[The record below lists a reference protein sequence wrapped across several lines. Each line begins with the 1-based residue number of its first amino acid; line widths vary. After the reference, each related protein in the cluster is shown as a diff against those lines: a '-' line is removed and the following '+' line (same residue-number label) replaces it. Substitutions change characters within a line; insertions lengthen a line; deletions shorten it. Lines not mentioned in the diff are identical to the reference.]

1 MSSFALFEKR
11 TILSLC
17 YPLPD
22 TLPRCIQYLVQ
33 VTALRLT
40 IALLAADFR
49 RLCYVLFNWL
59 LPDEMMCSVLGNK
72 RRSYFLFSGA
82 RKPTIPLTSKL
93 KVTSKKMI
101 NFGSTLV
108 ITMNKI

>member
-17 YPLPD
+17 YPLPGH
-22 TLPRCIQYLVQ
+22 PSRCIQYLVQ

-72 RRSYFLFSGA
+72 RRSYFLFLRRQKAYNSIDF
-82 RKPTIPLTSKL
+82 KTKSNF
-93 KVTSKKMI
+93 KKDDKFWLNI
-101 NFGSTLV
+101 SNY
-108 ITMNKI
+108 NK